1 MRPGVLLDRDGV
13 LNRVVLREG
22 RSVSPRAFAEF
33 ELLPGVGAAVE
44 SLRQAGLPVVV
55 ITNQPDISRGVL
67 PPAELERMHEHLRAH
82 VPLEQI
88 YTCIHDDADRCSCRK
103 PRPGLL
109 LRAAAEFQMDLERSW
124 MVGDSW
130 KDVEA
135 ARAAGCH
142 MIFIAGAHT
151 PQSERATRAPERVAA
166 SLPEAAKVILRAVA
180 SGAGR
185 SKEMRKE

>member
-22 RSVSPRAFAEF
+22 RGVSPRCFAEF

-44 SLRQAGLPVVV
+44 SLREAGLPVVV

-67 PPAELERMHEHLRAH
+67 KPAELVRMHEHLQAR
-82 VPLEQI
+82 VPLDHI
-88 YTCIHDDADRCSCRK
+88 YTCIHDDADRCGCRK

-109 LRAAAEFQMDLERSW
+109 LRAAAEFQLDLERSW

-135 ARAAGCH
+135 ARAAGCR
-142 MIFIAGAHT
+142 MIFVAGPHADVGTST
-151 PQSERATRAPERVAA
+151 PQRVVA
-166 SLPEAAKVILRAVA
+166 SLPDAVEIILNEIGKTKVA
-180 SGAGR
+180 SGW
-185 SKEMRKE
+185 